1 MLEPVVRYLPAYT
14 ELYRRIRII
23 LKVEKL
29 LRLLCL
35 MMSSIPE
42 FIVTSSQNSVWCKWQ
57 EVVNCSHWLT
67 CVVASPSQDDQA
79 SVSGADSRH
88 GPASHAGQKTK
99 ASY

>member
-57 EVVNCSHWLT
+57 EVVYCSHWL
-67 CVVASPSQDDQA
+67 
-79 SVSGADSRH
+79 
-88 GPASHAGQKTK
+88 
-99 ASY
+99 

>member
-14 ELYRRIRII
+14 ELYRRIQII

-42 FIVTSSQNSVWCKWQ
+42 FIVTSSQTVYDENDNKWFI
-57 EVVNCSHWLT
+57 VVT
-67 CVVASPSQDDQA
+67 D
-79 SVSGADSRH
+79 
-88 GPASHAGQKTK
+88 
-99 ASY
+99 